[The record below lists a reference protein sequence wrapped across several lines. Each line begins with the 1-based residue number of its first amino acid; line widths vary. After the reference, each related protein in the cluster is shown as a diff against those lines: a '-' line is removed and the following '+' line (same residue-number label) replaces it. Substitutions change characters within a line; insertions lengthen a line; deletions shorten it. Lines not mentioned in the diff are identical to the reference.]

1 MDLEL
6 PLVGLCWDDQRHLIL
21 IWPPDLRPITG
32 CWACTIWPHQRHNSS
47 IWLRR
52 YENPIG
58 WTNPARTYYGF
69 GCMLALSFCFVYS
82 SKIIIKIIII
92 YVYVYWIF
100 FANILVLYCKWQS
113 NCRRLLVHGVLCFK
127 MCAWENCNSRFLA
140 PEFAPVHPLQCIHWC
155 LYPPKWPK
163 HNGHDDE
170 PVDLEQ
176 PTFSTQNI
184 TKKKHILIYIIYIYF
199 HFTFVIMPCMF
210 CVWICANVWREQTR
224 SWALSRIV
232 QKQIQ
237 TQTHL
242 FIYKYVLHKHI
253 IYIIFALY
261 I

>member
-21 IWPPDLRPITG
+21 IWPPGLRPITG

-127 MCAWENCNSRFLA
+127 MCAWRIAIAGFSPLSLPPFIRCNA
-140 PEFAPVHPLQCIHWC
+140 YIGVYTPQ
-155 LYPPKWPK
+155 
-163 HNGHDDE
+163 NG
-170 PVDLEQ
+170 Q
-176 PTFSTQNI
+176 S
-184 TKKKHILIYIIYIYF
+184 
-199 HFTFVIMPCMF
+199 IMDMMMSQ
-210 CVWICANVWREQTR
+210 WI
-224 SWALSRIV
+224 
-232 QKQIQ
+232 
-237 TQTHL
+237 
-242 FIYKYVLHKHI
+242 
-253 IYIIFALY
+253 
-261 I
+261 